1 MKMIEY
7 LGFNSIDNLKR
18 ILKEY
23 SFSKIFLITGKES
36 FEKTNIKKIFQGIL
50 KNHDFFQFN
59 DFSPNPKIN
68 DIEKGVDL
76 FKKQKFDV
84 IIAVGGGSVLDMG
97 KSISILSTN
106 NVPLIDLI
114 LKRKH
119 IKEKGIP
126 LIRIPTTAG
135 SGSEATHF
143 AVVYLDKMKYSLADL
158 KYMQPDFVIVDPQ
171 FTFSLSKNLT
181 AYSGLDALTQA
192 IESYWNINSTNKSKN
207 YSKKAI
213 KLILANIFKAVNNPE
228 KKSRYNMLIGAN
240 YAGKAIN
247 ITKTTACHA
256 ISYPITSY
264 FNVPHG
270 HAVALTLPSMI
281 IFNSEV
287 NEENIMDP
295 RGVKYVKTVMNNLI
309 SLIGVSDF
317 IEAKEKI
324 NKLIKSIGLDTKLEN
339 LGIRTKDDIDL
350 IIKNG
355 FNPERVK
362 NNPRLLTETKL
373 REILKNIK

>member
-1 MKMIEY
+1 MIEY
-7 LGFNSIDNLKR
+7 LGFNSINKLKT
-18 ILKEY
+18 ILKKN
-23 SFSKIFLITGKES
+23 SFKNIFLITGKDS
-36 FEKTNIKKIFQGIL
+36 FEKTIIKKKLLKIL
-50 KNHDFFQFN
+50 KNYDYIQFN
-59 DFSPNPKIN
+59 DFSPNPKLN
-68 DIEKGVDL
+68 DIKRGLDL
-76 FKKQKFDV
+76 FKSQDFDV

-106 NVPLIDLI
+106 DGSPTDLI
-114 LKRKH
+114 LKKKE
-119 IKEKGIP
+119 IKIKGIP

-143 AVVYLDKMKYSLADL
+143 AVVYIDKEKYSLAEPEYL
-158 KYMQPDFVIVDPQ
+158 QPEYVIVDPQ
-171 FTFSLSKNLT
+171 FTYSLPKKLT
-181 AYSGLDALTQA
+181 AVSGLDALTQA
-192 IESYWNINSTNKSKN
+192 IESFWNINSTDESKN
-207 YSKKAI
+207 YAKKAI
-213 KLILANIFKAVNNPE
+213 ELIMSNLIKAVNNSD
-228 KKSRYNMLIGAN
+228 KIVRYNMAIAAN

-264 FNVPHG
+264 FNIPHG

-287 NEENIMDP
+287 SEDDIIDP
-295 RGVKYVKTVMNNLI
+295 RGVEYVNNVMNELI
-309 SLIGVSDF
+309 SLIGASDF
-317 IEAKEKI
+317 IEAREI
-324 NKLIKSIGLDTKLEN
+324 IRNLIITIGLEIKLEN
-339 LGIRTKDDIDL
+339 LHIKTQEDIEL

-373 REILKNIK
+373 RKILNDIR